1 MISIIIPCYNVA
13 QYIEKC
19 IESIISQSKQ
29 DYEIIVINDGSSD
42 NILEILN
49 KYINNPKIRV
59 FSFENQG
66 VAQARNEGILRAN
79 GEYILFVDPDDYIE
93 PNTLEVL
100 YKESQKDDFDAVRFG
115 FKKIYVDQNYI
126 SHDDKEECKLF
137 ISNDDIVENYL
148 PSYIGIGQKDL
159 DEWKKIDSIWKR
171 KQFASVCRFMFK
183 RKILIDNNILFK
195 KGISLGEDKFF
206 ICLFFLYA
214 NKISVID
221 SVLYNYLIR
230 EKGGMTSSVK
240 NPSKIANDKIIGV
253 TERGYLN
260 ELYQKR
266 KNIDIYNLYI
276 GTIIFGILE
285 IIYRSKDLKPKDS
298 IEILKKYLSLSDV
311 KKAAKIVH
319 ISRLPFKLYIP
330 MKLIKMNLYYEM
342 IYGLYIINK
351 LHIKVNILF
360 SALTRLLRK
369 FTFAL

>member
-19 IESIISQSKQ
+19 IESIISQSLQ

-42 NILEILN
+42 NILDILK
-49 KYINNPKIRV
+49 KYNNNQKIKV
-59 FSFENQG
+59 YSFENQG

-100 YKESQKDDFDAVRFG
+100 YNESQKDDFDAIRFG
-115 FKKIYVDQNYI
+115 FKKIYVDQNNI

-137 ISNDDIVENYL
+137 MSNDDIVEKYL
-148 PSYIGIGQKDL
+148 PSYIGISQKDL
-159 DEWKKIDSIWKR
+159 DEWKRIDSIWKR

-183 RKILIDNNILFK
+183 RKLLIDNNIKFK
-195 KGISLGEDKFF
+195 KGITLGEDKFF

-253 TERGYLN
+253 TERGYLR
-260 ELYQKR
+260 ELYKNI

-276 GTIIFGILE
+276 GTIVFGILE
-285 IIYRSKDLKPKDS
+285 IIYRSKDLKPKES
-298 IEILKKYLSLSDV
+298 IEILKKYLSLPDV
-311 KKAAKIVH
+311 KKAVRIVS
-319 ISRLPFKLYIP
+319 ISGLPIKLYLPFF
-330 MKLIKMNLYYEM
+330 LIKRNMYNTM
-342 IYGLYIINK
+342 IKILWIINK
-351 LHIKVNILF
+351 IGLKI
-360 SALTRLLRK
+360 
-369 FTFAL
+369 